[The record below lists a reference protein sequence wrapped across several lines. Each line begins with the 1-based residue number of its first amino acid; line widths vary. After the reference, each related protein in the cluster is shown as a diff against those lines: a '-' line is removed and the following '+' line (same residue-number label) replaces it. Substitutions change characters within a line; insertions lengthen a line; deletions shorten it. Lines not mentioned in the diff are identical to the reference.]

1 MRIAIVNDVMM
12 AVEAVRRVVIGSSGH
27 QLAWVALDGEDA
39 VARCSADTPDL
50 ILMDLI
56 MPKMGGVEATRQIMA
71 STPCAIVI
79 VTANVDDNSS
89 KVFEAM
95 GAGALD
101 AVNTPVLDSP
111 GATSYPEGPNGAAAL
126 LAKIETIRKL
136 IGAAPPN
143 RLSPSPN
150 HSVEDQD
157 GSSGPLVVIGASAG
171 GPAAVAKLLSQLPA
185 DFSAPIVVVQHV
197 DSQFSRGLADWL
209 DCQTPLQV
217 RLAQEDDRPSAGV
230 VLLAANDNHMVF
242 ESPTRL
248 AYTRHPLESSYR
260 PSVDVF
266 FKSVA
271 SFWRGDVIGVI
282 LTGMGRDGAEGLRAL
297 REKGHH
303 TIAQDRATSA
313 VYGMPKAAA
322 DLQAAAEILPLE
334 QIAPRIAN
342 LLAQKIKAHG

>member
-1 MRIAIVNDVMM
+1 MRIAIVNDMMM
-12 AVEAVRRVVIGSSGH
+12 AIEAVRRIVIGSSGH

-39 VARCSADTPDL
+39 IARCAADTPDL

-56 MPKMGGVEATRQIMA
+56 MPKMSGVEATRRIMA
-71 STPCAIVI
+71 ATPCAIVI

-101 AVNTPVLDSP
+101 AVNTPVLESP
-111 GATSYPEGPNGAAAL
+111 AATDGAAAL

-136 IGAAPPN
+136 IGAAPASRQSTTPVQ
-143 RLSPSPN
+143 STEPQE
-150 HSVEDQD
+150 V
-157 GSSGPLVVIGASAG
+157 SSGPLVAIGASAG
-171 GPAAVAKLLSQLPA
+171 GPAAVAKVLSQLPA

-197 DSQFSRGLADWL
+197 DSQFSQGLADWL
-209 DCQTPLQV
+209 DYQTPLQV
-217 RLAQEDDRPSAGV
+217 RLEQDGDRPAAGA
-230 VLLAANDNHMVF
+230 VLLAANDNHLVLAN
-242 ESPTRL
+242 PTRL

-271 SFWRGDVIGVI
+271 TLWRSEVVGVI
-282 LTGMGRDGAEGLRAL
+282 LTGMGRDGAEGLLAL
-297 REKGHH
+297 HTKGHH

-322 DLQAAAEILPLE
+322 ELQAASEILPLD
-334 QIAPRIAN
+334 QIGPRIAN
-342 LLAQKIKAHG
+342 LLCQKAKPHA

>member
-39 VARCSADTPDL
+39 VARCAADTPDL

-56 MPKMGGVEATRQIMA
+56 MPKMGGVEATRRIMA
-71 STPCAIVI
+71 ATPCAIVI
-79 VTANVDDNSS
+79 VTANVDENSS

-101 AVNTPVLDSP
+101 AVNTPVLESS
-111 GATSYPEGPNGAAAL
+111 GATFGVDGTNGVAAL

-136 IGAAPPN
+136 IGATSPN

-150 HSVEDQD
+150 PPIEEQN
-157 GSSGPLVVIGASAG
+157 GSSGPLVAIGASAG
-171 GPAAVAKLLSQLPA
+171 GPAAVAKVLSQLPA
-185 DFSAPIVVVQHV
+185 DFSVPIVIIQHV

-217 RLAQEDDRPSAGV
+217 RLAKEDDRPSPGV
-230 VLLAANDNHMVF
+230 VLLAANDNHLVF
-242 ESPTRL
+242 EAPRRL
-248 AYTRHPLESSYR
+248 SYTRYPLDSSYR

-282 LTGMGRDGAEGLRAL
+282 LTGMGRDGAEGLRVL
-297 REKGHH
+297 HEKGHH

-322 DLQAAAEILPLE
+322 EMQAATEILPLD
-334 QIAPRIAN
+334 QIGPRIAT
-342 LLAQKIKAHG
+342 LFAQKIKAHA